1 MQVVTAFF
9 FFFFNDQDTMSEVSK
24 VGLGLTVP
32 YSTVAN
38 HSCIY
43 IQWAEKQLP
52 KDVLILGTC
61 ECYIAQGH

>member
-1 MQVVTAFF
+1 
-9 FFFFNDQDTMSEVSK
+9 MSEVSK
-24 VGLGLTVP
+24 VDLGLTVP